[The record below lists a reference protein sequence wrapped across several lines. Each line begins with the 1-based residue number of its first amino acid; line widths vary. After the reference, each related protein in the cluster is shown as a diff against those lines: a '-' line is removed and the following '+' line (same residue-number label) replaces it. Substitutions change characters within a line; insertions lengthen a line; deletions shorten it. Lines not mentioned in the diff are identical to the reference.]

1 MAFMDR
7 LSPCEAFT
15 AKKKKVHQQP
25 SLQVSR
31 SSELSGH
38 WVRTACSG
46 SGLGE
51 AGLFVWWQVGSR
63 IRGLSEAKME
73 DVDEGVDGN
82 VVRDLERRH

>member
-15 AKKKKVHQQP
+15 AQKKVHPQP

-38 WVRTACSG
+38 CAGTACIG
-46 SGLGE
+46 SGPGE
-51 AGLFVWWQVGSR
+51 AGFYVWWQVGAR
-63 IRGLSEAKME
+63 MRGLREAKTE
-73 DVDEGVDGN
+73 DADEAVDGN
-82 VVRDLERRH
+82 VVRDLERRR